1 MSLLNKMLLDL
12 EARQRRDGGVVPD
25 ETLTE
30 THPAAMSSHRG
41 LAAAVLLVATLLIA
55 ALLYLGL
62 RPDSESRSVAHAPV
76 VAPATP
82 AAHMAAPPVPP
93 EAALA
98 KAPVLKALP
107 SSPAPATPE
116 RSSLVPEP
124 AAHRAP
130 LVSRPVMVVSR
141 RGVRKVL
148 LPLTPHEQARHDY
161 LTAAMALERGQ
172 TRVAIRALRS
182 SLALNPADTQVRE
195 LLAGLELQRGDTAN
209 AKVLLKQGIAISPG
223 YVRFAELLANTYLR
237 EGHAPQALALLVA
250 HRAQAMGNARY
261 LSFLAALEERAGF
274 PARAARDYR
283 AALALAPGDA
293 ASWAGL
299 GIALQVSH
307 PGAARRAY
315 RRALSNPGL
324 SLPLAHYI
332 RKQLMVLSAP

>member
-12 EARQRRDGGVVPD
+12 EARQRRDGGAVLD

-30 THPAAMSSHRG
+30 IRPAAMSSHRG
-41 LAAAVLLVATLLIA
+41 LVAAALLVATLLIV

-62 RPDSESRSVAHAPV
+62 RSGSGPRSAAPAPV
-76 VAPATP
+76 AAPATP
-82 AAHMAAPPVPP
+82 AARVGLPPVPP

-98 KAPVLKALP
+98 KPPGLKVLPLP
-107 SSPAPATPE
+107 PAPATLD
-116 RSSLVPEP
+116 RSPRVPRP
-124 AAHRAP
+124 AAHRLS
-130 LVSRPVMVVSR
+130 LVSKPVMVVSR
-141 RGVRKVL
+141 PGVRKVL
-148 LPLTPHEQARHDY
+148 LPLTPREQARHDY
-161 LTAAMALERGQ
+161 LTAATALEHGQ

-182 SLALNPADTQVRE
+182 SLVLNPADTRVRE
-195 LLAGLELQRGDTAN
+195 LLAGLELQRGDAAN

-283 AALALAPGDA
+283 AALALVPGDA

-307 PGAARRAY
+307 PDAARRAY

-324 SLPLAHYI
+324 SPPLAHYI
-332 RKQLMVLSAP
+332 RKQLMALSAP